1 MQPFHNSILYQ
12 NIEIYVSI
20 KSNGN
25 SRRDTNKITIITA
38 HGKNCQ
44 CRKKVQRHS
53 KTKFNPKFIV
63 ESTNSKSEMV

>member
-25 SRRDTNKITIITA
+25 SRRDTNKITITPNVA
-38 HGKNCQ
+38 RVTQ
-44 CRKKVQRHS
+44 REKKSNKV
-53 KTKFNPKFIV
+53 
-63 ESTNSKSEMV
+63 